1 MDERLLRIDEALAL
15 VLQVAGGRLG
25 EELVAV
31 DDGLDRTLAADV
43 LAAGDSPRFDCSAM
57 DGFALGPGPTPG
69 DFQIRG
75 ESRAGMPYAGA
86 ALAQGEA
93 VRISTGAAV
102 PAGAAAVVRQEDTSA
117 IAGDGPLRVL
127 VEVAPGANVRAA
139 GEDMLTGALILAEGT
154 RLGPAELGAAAAA
167 GAAELTVARR
177 PVLAVVCTGD
187 ELREPGAALGPGEIH
202 NSNDPMLR
210 ALAARAGAVA
220 GAAGRVGDDPA
231 QTEEVL
237 GRALDGADVLVVSGG
252 VSVGEHDH
260 VKSAL
265 GRLGVVE
272 HFWGV
277 AVQPGRP
284 TWFGSRG
291 RQLVFALPGN
301 PVSVAVTFSLF
312 ARPAVEALL
321 GARRS
326 RRLRPQARLARP
338 VRRNTVRD
346 QAIRVTLEL
355 RAGELVATPT
365 GKQDSHMLTSLV
377 RADSLALIPSG
388 DGELPAGS
396 AVRLEPLPGCQL

>member
-139 GEDMLTGALILAEGT
+139 GEDMLTGALILAE
-154 RLGPAELGAAAAA
+154 
-167 GAAELTVARR
+167 
-177 PVLAVVCTGD
+177 
-187 ELREPGAALGPGEIH
+187 
-202 NSNDPMLR
+202 
-210 ALAARAGAVA
+210 
-220 GAAGRVGDDPA
+220 
-231 QTEEVL
+231 
-237 GRALDGADVLVVSGG
+237 
-252 VSVGEHDH
+252 
-260 VKSAL
+260 
-265 GRLGVVE
+265 
-272 HFWGV
+272 
-277 AVQPGRP
+277 
-284 TWFGSRG
+284 
-291 RQLVFALPGN
+291 
-301 PVSVAVTFSLF
+301 
-312 ARPAVEALL
+312 
-321 GARRS
+321 
-326 RRLRPQARLARP
+326 
-338 VRRNTVRD
+338 
-346 QAIRVTLEL
+346 
-355 RAGELVATPT
+355 
-365 GKQDSHMLTSLV
+365 
-377 RADSLALIPSG
+377 
-388 DGELPAGS
+388 
-396 AVRLEPLPGCQL
+396 